1 MRPPGRS
8 RDAINKRFQTN
19 MRRIGAISKALPALA
34 GDEGV
39 RADIRR
45 AAVVFLHAT
54 LEDFI
59 RSSLPKQP
67 ARFTFNSRSDL
78 VQALHRMRVCPKQ
91 VDGLMVPLASL
102 AKRRIQIVHYADLG
116 EAEVEAPA
124 PWTSGDSMVL
134 IHWHLAVA
142 SFVYRVR
149 KATGPV
155 SLVEDRA
162 GQNCTNARAK
172 LFEYYNV
179 VAAIPVGLPPDE
191 LLQRSEAA
199 LRALEDARNAL
210 RLEAE
215 MFLDAEGK
223 PLPGAVLGSKGGGK
237 KE

>member
-39 RADIRR
+39 RADIIR
-45 AAVVFLHAT
+45 ASVVLLHAT

-67 ARFTFNSRSDL
+67 ASFTFNSRSDL
-78 VQALHRMRVCPKQ
+78 IQALHRMRVGPKRS
-91 VDGLMVPLASL
+91 DDLMVPLTSL

-116 EAEVEAPA
+116 ETEVEAPV
-124 PWTSGDSMVL
+124 PWTSGDNMVL

-149 KATGPV
+149 RVTGPV

-162 GQNCTNARAK
+162 GQNCTKARAK
-172 LFEYYNV
+172 LFEF
-179 VAAIPVGLPPDE
+179 ADLISSLSIGLPRGQIVE
-191 LLQRSEAA
+191 RAEAA
-199 LRALEDARNAL
+199 GRALDNAL
-210 RLEAE
+210 GALKLEVE
-215 MFLDAEGK
+215 MFLDAGRN
-223 PLPGAVLGSKGGGK
+223 PLPGAVPGSKDQGRKG
-237 KE
+237 